1 LANIRYRV
9 IHIRPDDCEPAPYS
23 SGFSFPENLEQML
36 IGELRAR
43 GDLLFPAWGV
53 EAKGCCQVFLGAYQ
67 IQAYKAAFPNQEM
80 PIRIGMDTTFAP
92 QEIVAIMLNPKNEG
106 NESSHLAKA
115 MMIRKLKKW
124 NNFSD
129 QAIADASSMNRVT
142 VAHLKKLLSLHSEV
156 KNLLQSGK
164 ISYSIARELI
174 PVAKAE
180 QLKLARRIV
189 RVGMDLT
196 SVRAFL
202 GKAATKN
209 KGRSAAASLLFK
221 DKSSDIKR
229 LEEQMSQTINHQVS
243 VDTKN
248 DGSGTISIS
257 GFDKAS
263 LEGLIE
269 QMSNKT
275 LSGGAS
281 LVLKFDDLDKF
292 DEVSSNL
299 LPSDEM

>member
-1 LANIRYRV
+1 
-9 IHIRPDDCEPAPYS
+9 
-23 SGFSFPENLEQML
+23 ML
-36 IGELRAR
+36 VAEIRAR

-53 EAKGCCQVFLGAYQ
+53 ETRGSCQVFLGAYQ
-67 IQAYKAAFPNQEM
+67 IQAYKLAFPNKEM

-106 NESSHLAKA
+106 NESSHLARA

-156 KNLLQSGK
+156 KNLLQADK

-174 PVAKAE
+174 PVPKEE

-189 RVGMDLT
+189 RLKMDLPA
-196 SVRAFL
+196 VRAFL
-202 GKAATKN
+202 GKAGSQK
-209 KGRSAAASLLFK
+209 KKPAAARVLVK
-221 DKSSDIKR
+221 EKSSDIKR
-229 LEEQMSQTINHQVS
+229 LEEQMSQTINHQVA
-243 VDTKN
+243 VDTQGAGG
-248 DGSGTISIS
+248 GSITIS

-263 LEGLIE
+263 LEGLLENI
-269 QMSNKT
+269 SAKA

-281 LVLKFDDLDKF
+281 LVLKFDDLDAF
-292 DEVSSNL
+292 EDISASL
-299 LPSDEM
+299 LPNDF